1 MRKVNTIRSAISV
14 SFLSLS
20 LLLSSL
26 FSFNVLAQTETTG
39 FSDVDE
45 SYIYYDA
52 ILYVQAADI
61 VKGYPNGTY
70 KPENPIN
77 RAEFT
82 KVVINSQYTDEEI
95 RSCTQGGFKDIPVLE
110 WFAGYVCLAKQEGI
124 ISGYSDGDFKPG
136 RYTNFTE
143 ASKVIVS
150 AYDFAVDANS
160 GSVWYEPYVKVLDD
174 RNAIPTT
181 IESLSAKL
189 TRGEM
194 AEIIY
199 RLDNNITDKPSLTYD
214 ELVTADNSQNEDD
227 EDEQE
232 VEEYEVYMQ
241 NSAFVPSTLTIKI
254 GDTVVWEN
262 GDAYAH
268 TVTSGTPESPSN
280 LFDSNNLDEG
290 ETFSYKFEVAGTFP
304 YFCKLHT
311 NMKGT
316 VVVEPVDENE
326 DEEENEEGDDVSE
339 FDLILVDTDNI
350 TTEVN
355 IEGQIYL
362 YQENNLDYQIK
373 IDGLTDKITSAY
385 FYLVSAVNSPL
396 QTVNF
401 VGWEAA
407 GKWRVKSTWSDLST
421 EEITALMNDQLYL
434 KIKTEEQG
442 DIEVQVK

>member
-262 GDAYAH
+262 G
-268 TVTSGTPESPSN
+268 
-280 LFDSNNLDEG
+280 
-290 ETFSYKFEVAGTFP
+290 
-304 YFCKLHT
+304 
-311 NMKGT
+311 
-316 VVVEPVDENE
+316 
-326 DEEENEEGDDVSE
+326 
-339 FDLILVDTDNI
+339 
-350 TTEVN
+350 
-355 IEGQIYL
+355 
-362 YQENNLDYQIK
+362 
-373 IDGLTDKITSAY
+373 
-385 FYLVSAVNSPL
+385 
-396 QTVNF
+396 
-401 VGWEAA
+401 
-407 GKWRVKSTWSDLST
+407 
-421 EEITALMNDQLYL
+421 
-434 KIKTEEQG
+434 
-442 DIEVQVK
+442 